1 MNESKTLT
9 TEQIHFIHDV
19 LRGAMRKDWIDARY
33 EMVDHISSSIEDTWV
48 GQPDLPFR
56 EAYYQAIDKLNGGQD
71 IEKLI
76 NAKKRAIHWSHF
88 RSYWSFMT
96 DVRSF
101 PVLFFIIV
109 VTTLLAY
116 FILLKDDSF
125 NVTVN
130 TIWAILGVTMLI
142 SIVDLYR
149 YRLHRRNK
157 THTLRY
163 HCYTE
168 LFSVD
173 FILVMPLLFLTG
185 SYPEPSLLYKLLSIL
200 NIFIVVS
207 FMGYRISYFRSKM
220 LEEIHSLRSME
231 TQRKL
236 HHA

>member
-9 TEQIHFIHDV
+9 TEQINFIHDV

-33 EMVDHISSSIEDTWV
+33 EMVDHISSSIEATWV

-101 PVLFFIIV
+101 PVLFLIFSASI
-109 VTTLLAY
+109 LFAY
-116 FILLKDDSF
+116 IILLNDYVLDFS
-125 NVTVN
+125 TY
-130 TIWAILGVTMLI
+130 TLWAILGGTALN
-142 SIVDLYR
+142 SCVDFYR
-149 YRLHRRNK
+149 FRLHRRNK
-157 THTLRY
+157 TQTLRY

-236 HHA
+236 DHA